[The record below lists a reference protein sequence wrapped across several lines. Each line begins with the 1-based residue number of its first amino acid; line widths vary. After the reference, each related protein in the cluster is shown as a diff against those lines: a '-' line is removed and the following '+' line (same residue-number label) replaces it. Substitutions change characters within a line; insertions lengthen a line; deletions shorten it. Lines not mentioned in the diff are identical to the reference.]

1 MANLNKLTK
10 SELISLV
17 EKQEESKRK
26 LSEKMKEV
34 MNREEVKSL
43 VTDKV
48 KEYYQNNSHVMKGKT
63 FSEEAKENMKL
74 GQKLKKAQLTKDVVL
89 QKELLSI
96 MGERGIDIN
105 QDRYKIVE

>member
-1 MANLNKLTK
+1 MSNLNKLTK

-43 VTDKV
+43 VTEKG

-105 QDRYKIVE
+105 QDRYKILE